1 MKHRDIC
8 GSLLALFVY
17 WNFLETFTVNIC
29 NFQKLCCTLLV
40 HKFISDHLIISRKS
54 TSLTSS
60 ALDVAVVRANYS
72 LTVNSSH
79 IDWVFTITER
89 QCVASCCCCCWT
101 LQHSTFHTDNIID
114 ILCAHTP
121 THAHTTDTW
130 VSVCTNCD
138 QEGTNRMYNFTCPH
152 MENLKT
158 VMG

>member
-1 MKHRDIC
+1 MCWWNIVTIVGHF
-8 GSLLALFVY
+8 LLCLFI
-17 WNFLETFTVNIC
+17 ETFYKLSTVNIC

-114 ILCAHTP
+114 ILCAHTR
-121 THAHTTDTW
+121 TH
-130 VSVCTNCD
+130 
-138 QEGTNRMYNFTCPH
+138 NRHRH
-152 MENLKT
+152 MSQCVYKLWPRRHELY
-158 VMG
+158 V